1 MSAVARRDPMRRAL
15 RELLR
20 GEGAHVPLDA
30 AVAGLP
36 AHLRGTRPAGL
47 PYAVWELVEH
57 MRIGQEDLVAYTLS
71 AEHDVLPWPDGYWPA
86 ARDPVP
92 DAVWEASLQGLRAAL
107 AEMEGWLDDPAF
119 ELLADIPHS
128 DALPDGGRRT
138 PMRQILIAADHLAYH
153 VGQIVAARRA
163 LGAW

>member
-1 MSAVARRDPMRRAL
+1 MSTVASRDPMRRAL

-30 AVAGLP
+30 ALAGLP
-36 AHLRGTRPAGL
+36 AHLRGTRPDGL

-71 AEHDVLPWPDGYWPA
+71 AEHDAPPWPDGYWPA
-86 ARDPVP
+86 PRDPVP
-92 DAVWEASLQGLRAAL
+92 DAVWEASLQGLHAAL
-107 AEMEGWLDDPAF
+107 AEMEGWLDDPSF
-119 ELLADIPHS
+119 ELLEDIPHS

-138 PMRQILIAADHLAYH
+138 PVRQIVIAADHQAYH
-153 VGQIVAARRA
+153 VGQIVVIRRA